1 MCRALPRWM
10 KQNLQT
16 CLKKQT
22 YCVAKNG
29 YPGSFT
35 KDNTKALPEYV
46 VTDT

>member
-1 MCRALPRWM
+1 MQSSPKVDETKLA
-10 KQNLQT
+10 NVS
-16 CLKKQT
+16 KKQT